1 MDGSHRGPSSSPR
14 GVRPSVPSPCGPPSS
29 SPPLTLHSLQEIAA
43 INGRRPLSPS
53 PRRPSLSLS
62 SPYKNQSTPAELLPS
77 PKLALPLF
85 LTPLFLTALVGA
97 ARPDRP
103 PLAGPSAIAAK
114 PSAPYL
120 GRARSALCCARA
132 SLSISPCSTL
142 LLLPLRSSTNYSNA
156 RTIG

>member
-1 MDGSHRGPSSSPR
+1 MGGSHHGPSSSPR
-14 GVRPSVPSPCGPPSS
+14 GCTRARRRRAPLALLLPTHSPFTPRKCRHQWPP
-29 SPPLTLHSLQEIAA
+29 TSL
-43 INGRRPLSPS
+43 SS

-62 SPYKNQSTPAELLPS
+62 SPYKNQSALAELLPS

-85 LTPLFLTALVGA
+85 HTALAGA

-103 PLAGPSAIAAK
+103 PLAGSSAIAVE

-120 GRARSALCCARA
+120 GRARSTLGCVRA
-132 SLSISPCSTL
+132 SPSTAPCSTL